1 MSSAPLPRTTGFYR
15 GSERCD
21 WTHVVTCAERS
32 SSSRVMTAAVWL
44 RTMETQGCLKEQAGL
59 ALLCSALSL
68 SLCFNMVLFL
78 RRFSRRGEVSCP
90 RSRPAPS
97 RGGAEEEPQ
106 EDGDSVYGNVG
117 AESGSVDLG
126 ADIQGQ
132 PWRSQAAQKLS
143 YASLDHR
150 AMQMHLS
157 GLQSQLHAPAPA
169 RHLLDTGVVLDHPW
183 RETDSQRTIYLN
195 RQQLLEGGAG
205 HSHVW
210 PRSSLTP
217 QDSVTG

>member
-44 RTMETQGCLKEQAGL
+44 RTMETQG
-59 ALLCSALSL
+59 
-68 SLCFNMVLFL
+68 
-78 RRFSRRGEVSCP
+78 EVSCP
-90 RSRPAPS
+90 RSRPAP

-132 PWRSQAAQKLS
+132 PWRSQAAQQKLS